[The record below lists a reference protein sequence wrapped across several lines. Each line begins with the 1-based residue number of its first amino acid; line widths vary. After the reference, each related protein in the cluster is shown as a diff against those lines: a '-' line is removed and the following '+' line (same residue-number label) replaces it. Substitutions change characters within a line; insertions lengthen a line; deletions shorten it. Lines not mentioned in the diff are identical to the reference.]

1 MIKEYS
7 SQSPL
12 NLDISILDG
21 IEFTHDNK
29 ATLDVEN
36 GILGENVLSLNLPLS
51 NLNGYEDFYDGTLQY
66 Q

>member
-1 MIKEYS
+1 MIKEFS
-7 SQSPL
+7 TQSPL
-12 NLDISILDG
+12 NLDISSLDG

-29 ATLDVEN
+29 ATLDVEH

-66 Q
+66 